1 VFNAFPLN
9 LISIFENLRRIP
21 TGPWGFITV
30 LIPIPMGIPIPTAA
44 LTIHAATEKSDLNLE
59 LMTQP
64 AHRTSMSLACH
75 LVARTTR
82 PRPIMSRKK
91 WFMQSQYDCIYSQI

>member
-9 LISIFENLRRIP
+9 LISVFENLRRIP

-30 LIPIPMGIPIPTAA
+30 LIPIGLPMGIPIPTAA

-64 AHRTSMSLACH
+64 ALRSSMSLACH

-82 PRPIMSRKK
+82 PI
-91 WFMQSQYDCIYSQI
+91 IL